1 MKKTLFLF
9 IVAAVSITQSCTHKE
24 ITSPLSTTNSVQNAT
39 AASLKNSSPG
49 NYTVK
54 LYVENRDT
62 STAEFKGYV
71 FTFKANGMLI
81 AKVDSLTYTGK
92 WESKDNGKELKLD
105 IQGTPALDDVRKS
118 WNVIKMTM
126 VTISL
131 KDNEG
136 KFGDKLVFVKK

>member
-1 MKKTLFLF
+1 M
-9 IVAAVSITQSCTHKE
+9 IVAAIIVTQSCTHKE
-24 ITSPLSTTNSVQNAT
+24 ITSPLSAGSVQNAT
-39 AASLKNSSPG
+39 AGLKNPSPG

-71 FTFKANGMLI
+71 FTFKTNGVLT
-81 AKVDSLTYTGK
+81 AKVDSVTYTGK

-105 IQGTPALDDVRKS
+105 IKGTSALDDVSKS
-118 WNVIKMTM
+118 WDVVQM
-126 VTISL
+126 VAAGISL

-136 KFGDKLVFVKK
+136 KFGDKLVFVKS